1 MSTRQRTPFGD
12 APADIGN
19 QHDDKLEPSEKK
31 VKGTIDG
38 TANNFTITD
47 IRDDHINDNDDTD
60 HLTLLHTAAK
70 ASRMADEMKQKNDDE
85 LMEAMA
91 QELESIE
98 KELANEKSQHL
109 LEKELWDRREA
120 ELLKRLERQKLD
132 LSNAKKD
139 AKDGIAIV
147 RDLDKG
153 LRAARAERNQTR
165 MQVATLQAEI
175 EQMQKETERTSYL
188 MEERQSSQVD
198 RCATLTE
205 LECLK
210 VQLERVETERNEAR
224 AQVGVALS
232 ESSSLRMQVEDLTMK
247 CYNLEQSNEELQ
259 QHLEAMRQ
267 KELTNEIEAQRAQFD
282 SQQEDMMMKL
292 SVSASY
298 SPTSPAYSP
307 TSPAYSPTSPAY
319 SPTSPTCSPT
329 SPAYSPPSPAYSPT
343 SPAYSPTRPA
353 YNPTKD
359 EVSHLRKNYDDC
371 ALALQNAE
379 AKIVS
384 LQQESVLQVASL
396 TAHIEEREKDLRR
409 IRTKNR
415 SLRDGLKDC
424 ETALTL
430 VSSSGRPPLSPQSK
444 LRKQIEDKA
453 LKEYFTQRMY

>member
-19 QHDDKLEPSEKK
+19 QHDDELEPSEKK
-31 VKGTIDG
+31 VKGTIDE
-38 TANNFTITD
+38 TANNFTIAD

-60 HLTLLHTAAK
+60 HLTLLHTAAR
-70 ASRMADEMKQKNDDE
+70 ASRLADEMKQKNDDE

-210 VQLERVETERNEAR
+210 VQLERVETERNDAR

-232 ESSSLRMQVEDLTMK
+232 ESSSLRMEVEDLTMK

-298 SPTSPAYSP
+298 SPTSPDSP

-343 SPAYSPTRPA
+343 SPAYSPTSPA
-353 YNPTKD
+353 YSPTKD

-384 LQQESVLQVASL
+384 LQQESVLQAASL
-396 TAHIEEREKDLRR
+396 TAHIEELEKDLRR